1 MLAETKGFYQA
12 IFGRL
17 LQTVG
22 FPPIYWLL
30 KVYDVPQPSSFPTR
44 TTLGV
49 LIWGFLV
56 WMASVME
63 GLKLD
68 LLWKRCRNAD
78 PIPLSA

>member
-1 MLAETKGFYQA
+1 M
-12 IFGRL
+12 
-17 LQTVG
+17 
-22 FPPIYWLL
+22 
-30 KVYDVPQPSSFPTR
+30 
-44 TTLGV
+44 
-49 LIWGFLV
+49 V